1 LFRTVNQAFVLQS
14 SDRALETA
22 LSGQVMLVSDRC
34 YYIHQPETAIALIVV
49 QEGRRV
55 QADNAK
61 IADNSERTG
70 EAAWQRLK
78 LN

>member
-1 LFRTVNQAFVLQS
+1 
-14 SDRALETA
+14 
-22 LSGQVMLVSDRC
+22 MLVSDRC
-34 YYIHQPETAIALIVV
+34 YCVHQPETAVASLQRVLDKMREALAIPQGIALIVV

-55 QADNAK
+55 QADNAR

>member
-1 LFRTVNQAFVLQS
+1 
-14 SDRALETA
+14 
-22 LSGQVMLVSDRC
+22 MLVSDCC
-34 YYIHQPETAIALIVV
+34 YCIHQSETAIAPFKRVLDKAREALAIPQGIALIVV

-61 IADNSERTG
+61 IADNCDRTG